1 MASVHSCLAQI
12 VSPTGPTDPDP
23 KKAYLKPKKLGEG
36 DRWGRLMRLAALVQ
50 RSASHLAE
58 EGRSRTGGSGKRL
71 EVATPR
77 GW

>member
-23 KKAYLKPKKLGEG
+23 KKAYLKPKKLDEG
-36 DRWGRLMRLAALVQ
+36 DRWSRLMRLAARVQ

-58 EGRSRTGGSGKRL
+58 EGRSHTDGSEKRS
-71 EVATPR
+71 VAATPR